1 MDDDSGL
8 GAGFWLKVMAGSVAV
23 VLAAAL
29 FVVIFGHLWVALGF
43 FGALLAL
50 GAVLMGFG
58 WMYDRRERKR
68 RERLAA

>member
-1 MDDDSGL
+1 MDEGL

-29 FVVIFGHLWVALGF
+29 FVVIFGHIWVALGF
-43 FGALLAL
+43 FGALLVL
-50 GAVLMGFG
+50 GAALLAFG
-58 WMYDRRERKR
+58 WLFDRRERKR